1 MSKTWESID
10 AFYLPQKDVPA
21 GEKVPVDEI
30 VEWNRENRLLLFQMT
45 VSATHDVNTSG
56 IMHMLRK
63 LDLLKSV
70 ESDPSRVVL
79 AFVVPNARKASDML
93 HEKTFKR
100 LWRELTAAGWKARKP
115 RGLSVDY
122 SYVMPGITGRLD
134 DSKRG
139 MDFFVEQGDGGG
151 SAGQDNTEYTT
162 ADDEDEEKKSESD
175 GDVNPLD
182 EYDGDQFMDAMR
194 RDNALGPTS
203 PDDINLLS
211 TSESDTDQSDAED
224 EGVMADNETEDESD
238 EEEEIED
245 ITDSNDQD
253 VGEVTF
259 DMTDDQLKEIA
270 VDGWETYDE
279 DHCGPRASRPWP
291 LQRELGYWNGKPKTP
306 PPVSVPT
313 LLKIQ
318 DEMKR
323 FKTIKPHEIVHVIA
337 LLVARSISPVRDGLA
352 KHWSTTEDGA
362 IPRGTFSRFM
372 KRERFE
378 TILRFLHLNDNQN
391 SAAHLDK
398 AIEVYCGKPANNQK
412 EKNVGPKAVVRNIT
426 KVLHGQP
433 AKRLVITDNYYSSV
447 ALSLKL
453 HDIGFYHVGTVRT
466 HRLGW
471 CKPIQYKQKKRPKK
485 MPRGQYKIAQ
495 CKTRQYLCKVCSA
508 FADPMNKSFETS
520 YHCPRCSEYFGGRV
534 PLCRQVRRVESGN
547 TLTCAQIW
555 HDTWNDG
562 KNIPPS
568 LKKKIR
574 FRKGKRKRTGAEE
587 EEESS

>member
-1 MSKTWESID
+1 M
-10 AFYLPQKDVPA
+10 P
-21 GEKVPVDEI
+21 
-30 VEWNRENRLLLFQMT
+30 
-45 VSATHDVNTSG
+45 
-56 IMHMLRK
+56 
-63 LDLLKSV
+63 
-70 ESDPSRVVL
+70 
-79 AFVVPNARKASDML
+79 

-100 LWRELTAAGWKARKP
+100 LWRELTTAGWKARKP

-139 MDFFVEQGDGGG
+139 VDFFVGSTELDDGGD
-151 SAGQDNTEYTT
+151 STGQDDTEYTR
-162 ADDEDEEKKSESD
+162 AAAMDDEEEEKKSESD
-175 GDVNPLD
+175 GEVNPMD
-182 EYDGDQFMDAMR
+182 VYDGDQFMDAMR
-194 RDNALGPTS
+194 RDNVLGPTS

-211 TSESDTDQSDAED
+211 TPESDTDQSDAED
-224 EGVMADNETEDESD
+224 EDVMADNETEDESD

-245 ITDSNDQD
+245 IADSNDQD

-259 DMTDDQLKEIA
+259 DMTDDQLREIA
-270 VDGWETYDE
+270 EDGWETYDE
-279 DHCGPRASRPWP
+279 DHSAQDYYGGPSGPTRSAVSFAGSP
-291 LQRELGYWNGKPKTP
+291 LGMFFYFLPKSMWIGVAEETNRFRTQSIP
-306 PPVSVPT
+306 TMAAAKRSQLLERQAKDPRVSVPT
-313 LLKIQ
+313 LQEIQ

-323 FKTIKPHEIVHVIA
+323 FKPIKPHEI
-337 LLVARSISPVRDGLA
+337 PG
-352 KHWSTTEDGA
+352 
-362 IPRGTFSRFM
+362 
-372 KRERFE
+372 
-378 TILRFLHLNDNQN
+378 
-391 SAAHLDK
+391 
-398 AIEVYCGKPANNQK
+398 NNRK

-471 CKPIQYKQKKRPKK
+471 CKPIQYKQKKRPKN

-495 CKTRQYLCKVCSA
+495 SKSYPYLVARQYLCKVCSA
-508 FADPMNKSFETS
+508 FADPLNKSFETS
-520 YHCPRCSEYFGGRV
+520 YHCPRCTEYFGGRV
-534 PLCRQVRRVESGN
+534 PLCRQVRRVGSGN

-574 FRKGKRKRTGAEE
+574 FRKGKRKRAGVEE
-587 EEESS
+587 EEESN